1 MKADITDPNII
12 NPAIFHGLKTYE
24 DNTGFYL
31 LSSNIEI
38 ITIQEENHH
47 RYNINNI
54 KDQDL
59 LSITKLRSAKSLES
73 IKTPTNALDL
83 HPISKNTRYRSKS
96 CSELNIKGVRTP
108 EKY

>member
-1 MKADITDPNII
+1 MKADITEPNII
-12 NPAIFHGLKTYE
+12 NTAIFHGLKTYE

-47 RYNINNI
+47 RYNINNS